1 MAGDQKML
9 KLHCVL
15 AEDDIVD
22 IHAESK
28 LLLTGFKTMIRLEA
42 DIEEQEQTI
51 YFKDTTL
58 TDEKKTLEEYGFKN
72 GHKFYV
78 NLQPTKEQIDDMINH
93 GSEKPKPAPKKPDPP
108 VTEPEKPKKE
118 DKTAD
123 NSQAKTTPPKSD
135 PVKVS
140 DTPTKKPEPA
150 PASGGGILMP
160 LLVLVFI
167 LIAVVVGLIATKNF
181 DKALEPV
188 LPDATKTLGLQDLA
202 KTLQD
207 AVDGGAAADEGK
219 SDL

>member
-1 MAGDQKML
+1 
-9 KLHCVL
+9 
-15 AEDDIVD
+15 
-22 IHAESK
+22 
-28 LLLTGFKTMIRLEA
+28 MIKLEA
-42 DIEEQEQTI
+42 DIEENDQII

-78 NLQPTKEQIDDMINH
+78 NLKPTKEQIDDMTNH
-93 GSEKPKPAPKKPDPP
+93 GIEKPKPKPEPKPDPP
-108 VTEPEKPKKE
+108 KPEPKPVVKPA
-118 DKTAD
+118 DKTAE
-123 NSQAKTTPPKSD
+123 SQAKPTPPKAD
-135 PVKVS
+135 PVKT
-140 DTPTKKPEPA
+140 DTPKKPVEPA

-160 LLVLVFI
+160 LLFFVFM
-167 LIAVVVGLIATKNF
+167 LIAGVVGLIATKNF

-207 AVDGGAAADEGK
+207 AVDGGAAAADEGK

>member
-42 DIEEQEQTI
+42 DIEENEQTI

-58 TDEKKTLEEYGFKN
+58 TDDKKTLEEYGFKN

-93 GSEKPKPAPKKPDPP
+93 GNEKPKPKPPVVVPKPDPP
-108 VTEPEKPKKE
+108 KPDPEPVVQP
-118 DKTAD
+118 DP
-123 NSQAKTTPPKSD
+123 TPPKT
-135 PVKVS
+135 
-140 DTPTKKPEPA
+140 DTDKPDTQTKKPEPQ

-160 LLVLVFI
+160 LLVFVFI
-167 LIAVVVGLIATKNF
+167 LIAGVVGLIATKNF

-207 AVDGGAAADEGK
+207 AVDGGAAAADEGK

>member
-42 DIEEQEQTI
+42 DIEEQDQTI

-78 NLQPTKEQIDDMINH
+78 NLQPSKEQVDDMTNH
-93 GSEKPKPAPKKPDPP
+93 GTDKPKPPPAKPDPP
-108 VTEPEKPKKE
+108 
-118 DKTAD
+118 
-123 NSQAKTTPPKSD
+123 
-135 PVKVS
+135 
-140 DTPTKKPEPA
+140 KPEPKPPA
-150 PASGGGILMP
+150 PPAEIIKPTTTPVKPDPKPVTPPASGGGILMP
-160 LLVLVFI
+160 LLVFVFI
-167 LIAVVVGLIATKNF
+167 LIAAVAGLIATKNF

-188 LPDATKTLGLQDLA
+188 LPDATQTLGLQDLA

-207 AVDGGAAADEGK
+207 AVDGGAAAADEGK

>member
-42 DIEEQEQTI
+42 DIEEQDQTI

-93 GSEKPKPAPKKPDPP
+93 GSEKPKPAEKKPDPP
-108 VTEPEKPKKE
+108 KPEPKKD

-135 PVKVS
+135 PVKVP
-140 DTPTKKPEPA
+140 DTQTKKPEPA